1 MNFKLHSDY
10 KPGGDQPNAINTLTA
25 GLQAGLEHQTLIGAT
40 GTGKTFTMANIIQN
54 IQKPTLILSHN
65 KTLSAQLYS
74 EFKEFFPENA
84 VEYFVSYYDYYQPE
98 AYVPS
103 RDLYIEKDSDINE
116 VIERYRNS
124 ATQMLL
130 SRRDVIIVATVS
142 CIYGLGN
149 PDDYESM
156 SVDLEVGKE
165 FNREKVLTRL
175 RDMQYDRTN
184 NDFATGTYRVRGET
198 VDINL
203 TTSDDRAVRLEF
215 FGEELEA
222 IRLINP
228 ISGELVDKVDKIT
241 IYPAKHNVSPE
252 EKLKRAIG
260 IVREDLEKEVKEFN
274 DRGKM
279 IEAARLKQRVNYDLE
294 MLEETGYCK
303 GIENYS
309 RYIDGRTIGSPPS
322 TLLDYFPDDYI
333 TFIDESHI
341 TVPQVGGMFNG
352 DLSRKTNLVDFG
364 FRMRS
369 ALDNRPLKFEE
380 FQKRNRQIIYTTAT
394 PSKYELE
401 NSKKSAERLKWKY
414 ASFKTTITRYGV
426 WK

>member
-1 MNFKLHSDY
+1 MKFKLHSQFQ
-10 KPGGDQPNAINTLTA
+10 PGGDQPDAINTLTA
-25 GLQAGLEHQTLIGAT
+25 GVMAGLDHQTLIGAT

-54 IQKPTLILSHN
+54 VQKPTLILSHN
-65 KTLSAQLYS
+65 KTLSAQLYA

-130 SRRDVIIVATVS
+130 SRKDVIIVATVS

-149 PDDYESM
+149 PEDYESM

-165 FNREKVLTRL
+165 FGREKVLTRL

-184 NDFATGTYRVRGET
+184 NDFAPGTYRVRGEN

-215 FGEELEA
+215 FGDTLEA

-228 ISGELVDKVDKIT
+228 ISGELVDKVEKIT
-241 IYPAKHNVSPE
+241 IFPAKHNVSPE
-252 EKLKRAIG
+252 EKLKRAFG
-260 IVREDLEKEVKEFN
+260 IIREDLEKEVKAFEAA
-274 DRGKM
+274 GKM
-279 IEAARLKQRVNYDLE
+279 IEASRLRQRVNYDLE
-294 MLEETGYCK
+294 MLEETGFCK

-309 RYIDGRTIGSPPS
+309 RYIDGRVPGTPPS
-322 TLLDYFPDDYI
+322 TLLDYFPDDYLTI
-333 TFIDESHI
+333 IDESHI

-352 DLSRKTNLVDFG
+352 DLARKTNLVDYG

-380 FQKRNRQIIYTTAT
+380 FAKRNKQIIYTTAT
-394 PSKYELE
+394 PSKYEIE
-401 NSKKSAERLKWKY
+401 NSKKSAEKLK
-414 ASFKTTITRYGV
+414 
-426 WK
+426 